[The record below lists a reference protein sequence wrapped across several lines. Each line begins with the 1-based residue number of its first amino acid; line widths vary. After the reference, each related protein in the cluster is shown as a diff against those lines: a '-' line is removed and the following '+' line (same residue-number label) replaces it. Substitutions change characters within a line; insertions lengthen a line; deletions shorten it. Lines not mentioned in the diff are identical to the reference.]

1 MENFYPKHV
10 SPSNRFGMAALTLMI
25 FVACNLNAQ
34 IAAPELQPNAPITI
48 DADSSEFDYETRKL
62 VFNGLRM
69 DQGDLRIKADLAE
82 TDKLDF
88 TEGLWVFTGNVIVES
103 ANTKLYC
110 DNARITF
117 KNHQLAEVELT
128 GSPAQFEQRLEE
140 ASSINSG
147 EAALI
152 IYKLSDSTLQLS
164 GEARFSDGSNQ
175 ISGDLITYDLAAR
188 RLRAGSGDSGPV
200 KILIE
205 PPGQLKDK
213 YQTP

>member
-1 MENFYPKHV
+1 MESFYPKHV
-10 SPSNRFGMAALTLMI
+10 SPSNRFGIAAFTLMI
-25 FVACNLNAQ
+25 CVASNLNAQ

-48 DADSSEFDYETRKL
+48 DADSSEFDYETRQL

-88 TEGLWVFTGNVIVES
+88 TEGLWIFTGNVIVES

-110 DNARITF
+110 DTARITF